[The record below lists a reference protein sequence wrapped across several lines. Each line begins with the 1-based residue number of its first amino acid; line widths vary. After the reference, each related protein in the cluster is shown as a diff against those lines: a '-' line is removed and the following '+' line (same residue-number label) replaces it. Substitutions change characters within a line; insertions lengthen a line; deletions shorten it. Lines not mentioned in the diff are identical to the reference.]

1 MLRYPIGIQDFEKLR
16 LNNFIY
22 IDKTPQIFELLQ
34 GAGYYFFSRP
44 RRFGKSLL
52 LSTLNYIFEG
62 KKKLFKD
69 LWIENKIEWKEHPII
84 RLDFS
89 AMNYRDLGLESEI
102 LDRLKEIAKKYGIK
116 IKARSAKKYF
126 HELILA
132 LSKTEKVVILIDEYD
147 KPIIDYLEPEQ
158 IQTAKEHRD
167 IMKNFYGVLKNLDA
181 HIRFLFITGVS
192 KFSKV
197 SIFSDLNHL
206 EDLTIKP
213 YSATLVGYTQ
223 SELESYFGERIKEI
237 AQNQGLSYENLLQ
250 EIKSWY
256 NGYSWLGE
264 KVYNPFSVLNYLKSE
279 QIMNFWFE
287 TGTPTFLVKLINK
300 EFQFNF
306 ESVEADDRILSNF
319 NIENIYPLTLLF
331 QTGYL
336 TIEKQVDLGIYQLK
350 YPNREVKQ
358 SLTVHLLGD
367 YTDLPNINSTARN
380 IKDAFEKHDF
390 ELFQEQINVL
400 FSKIPYQI
408 FEAKQEKYYHA
419 VIFLIFQLM
428 GYYVENEVST
438 SKGRIDSVVFSK
450 TNIYVLEFKI
460 NNSAESAISQI
471 REKEY
476 YKKYLDREK
485 PIFLVGISLKNKEV
499 EAILVEKF
507 IQ

>member
-1 MLRYPIGIQDFEKLR
+1 MLRYPIGLQDFKGLR
-16 LNNFIY
+16 EDGYVY
-22 IDKTPQIFELLQ
+22 IDKTKHIYDLLQ
-34 GAGYYFFSRP
+34 GKYYFFSRP

-62 KKKLFKD
+62 KKELFKD
-69 LWIENKIEWKEHPII
+69 LWIENNIEWKKHPII

-89 AMNYRDLGLESEI
+89 AMNYRDLGLYESI
-102 LDRLKEIAKKYGIK
+102 FRRLRDIAKKNNLPIEDDSLK
-116 IKARSAKKYF
+116 DFFEK
-126 HELILA
+126 LIIEM
-132 LSKTEKVVILIDEYD
+132 SKTEKVVILIDEYD

-158 IQTAKEHRD
+158 IPTAKEHRD
-167 IMKNFYGVLKNLDA
+167 IMKNFYGVLKNLDG

-206 EDLTIKP
+206 LDITIHPKFG
-213 YSATLVGYTQ
+213 TLVGYTQ
-223 SELESYFGERIKEI
+223 SEVEHYFGEKIKEI
-237 AQNQGLSYENLLQ
+237 ATNQGLSYEELLLK
-250 EIKSWY
+250 IKEWY
-256 NGYSWLGE
+256 NGYSWLAE
-264 KVYNPFSVLNYLKSE
+264 KVYNPFSVLCYLSSESLRNY
-279 QIMNFWFE
+279 WFE
-287 TGTPTFLVKLINK
+287 TGTPTFLVKIINK
-300 EFQFNF
+300 DFQYNF
-306 ESVEADDRILSNF
+306 ENIKADDRILSNF
-319 NIENIYPLTLLF
+319 LLDDIQALPLLF

-336 TIEKQVDLGIYQLK
+336 TIQTHRERTYSLA
-350 YPNREVKQ
+350 YPNLEVKY
-358 SLTVHLLGD
+358 SLIEHLLGEHTQL
-367 YTDLPNINSTARN
+367 YSVNAVASDLR
-380 IKDAFEKHDF
+380 DAFEQHDF

-408 FEAKQEKYYHA
+408 FDANQEKYYHA
-419 VIFLIFQLM
+419 VIFLIFQLL

-471 REKEY
+471 KEKEY
-476 YKKYLDREK
+476 YKKYLDKNK

-507 IQ
+507 V

>member
-16 LNNFIY
+16 LNDFIY
-22 IDKTPQIFELLQ
+22 IDKTQQIFELLE

-62 KKKLFKD
+62 KKELFKD
-69 LWIENKIEWKEHPII
+69 LWIENKIDWKSYPII

-89 AMNYRDLGLESEI
+89 AMNYRDLGLHES
-102 LDRLKEIAKKYGIK
+102 LFRRLRDIAKKYQLQIEDNSLK
-116 IKARSAKKYF
+116 DFFEK
-126 HELILA
+126 LILE

-147 KPIIDYLEPEQ
+147 KPIVDYLEPEQ
-158 IQTAKEHRD
+158 IPTAKENRD
-167 IMKNFYGVLKNLDA
+167 ILKNFYGVLKNLDG

-206 EDLTIKP
+206 EDLTID
-213 YSATLVGYTQ
+213 SSFATIVGYTQ
-223 SELESYFGERIKEI
+223 SELEKYFGQRIVQLAHNQGFSYEDLLQKIKE
-237 AQNQGLSYENLLQ
+237 
-250 EIKSWY
+250 WY

-264 KVYNPFSVLNYLKSE
+264 KVYNPFSVLRFMKNGHLMNY
-279 QIMNFWFE
+279 WFE

-300 EFQFNF
+300 EFQYNF
-306 ESVEADDRILSNF
+306 EKVKADDRMLSNF
-319 NIENIYPLTLLF
+319 QLEDIQTLPLLF

-336 TIEKQVDLGIYQLK
+336 TIQEKIDRKYILS
-350 YPNREVKQ
+350 YPNLEVKY
-358 SLTVHLLGD
+358 SLLEHLLGEHTKLNSVNAVAD
-367 YTDLPNINSTARN
+367 DL
-380 IKDAFEKHDF
+380 KEAFEQQDF

-408 FEAKQEKYYHA
+408 FEANQEKYYHA
-419 VIFLIFQLM
+419 IIFLIFQIL

-450 TNIYVLEFKI
+450 ENIYILEFKI
-460 NNSAESAISQI
+460 NDSAQNALKQI

-476 YKKYLDREK
+476 FKKYLDKNK
-485 PIFLVGISLKNKEV
+485 PIFLVGIALKNKEI
-499 EAILVEKF
+499 ENILLEKL
-507 IQ
+507 

>member
-1 MLRYPIGIQDFEKLR
+1 MLRYPIGLQDFEKLR
-16 LNNFIY
+16 INNFIY

-62 KKKLFKD
+62 KKELFKD

-89 AMNYRDLGLESEI
+89 AMNYRDLSLESEI
-102 LDRLKEIAKKYGIK
+102 LDRLKKVAKKYGVK
-116 IKARSAKKYF
+116 ITARSAKKYF

-132 LSKTEKVVILIDEYD
+132 LSKNEKVVILIDEYD

-158 IQTAKEHRD
+158 IPTAKENRD
-167 IMKNFYGVLKNLDA
+167 IMKNFYGVLKNLDG

-206 EDLTIKP
+206 LDITIHPKFG
-213 YSATLVGYTQ
+213 TIVGYTQ
-223 SELESYFGERIKEI
+223 SEVEHYFGEKIKEI
-237 AQNQGLSYENLLQ
+237 AQNQGLSYEELLLK
-250 EIKSWY
+250 IKEWY
-256 NGYSWLGE
+256 NGYSWLAE
-264 KVYNPFSVLNYLKSE
+264 KVYNPFSVLCYLSSE
-279 QIMNFWFE
+279 NLINHWFE
-287 TGTPTFLVKLINK
+287 TGTPTFLVKIINK
-300 EFQFNF
+300 NFQYNF
-306 ESVEADDRILSNF
+306 EKINADDRMLSNF
-319 NIENIYPLTLLF
+319 LLDDIQALPLLF

-336 TIEKQVDLGIYQLK
+336 TIDKKIEDLFVLS
-350 YPNREVKQ
+350 YPNKEVKQ
-358 SLTVHLLGD
+358 SLTKHLLYD
-367 YTDLPNINSTARN
+367 YTSETATSFVAMSIR
-380 IKDAFEKHDF
+380 DAFEKHDF

-408 FEAKQEKYYHA
+408 FDANQEKYYHA
-419 VIFLIFQLM
+419 IIFLIFQLL

-438 SKGRIDSVVFSK
+438 SKGRIDSVIFSK
-450 TNIYVLEFKI
+450 TNIYVLDFKI
-460 NNSAESAISQI
+460 NDSAESAISQI
-471 REKEY
+471 KEKEY
-476 YKKYLDREK
+476 YKKYLDRNK

-507 IQ
+507 V